1 MCQMA
6 TFINVNYVTASRNR
20 KGNDSNFFI
29 NNNTIKIC
37 ISSSIKIAFITS
49 NGGEKFHEAKVATA
63 LE

>member
-20 KGNDSNFFI
+20 KGNVSNIFI
-29 NNNTIKIC
+29 NNNAIITC
-37 ISSSIKIAFITS
+37 ISSCIKIAFITS
-49 NGGEKFHEAKVATA
+49 NGGEKLNEAKVATA